1 MITDGKNWHYLAL
14 KSVRRF
20 DGEKWYNRPIRSLSR
35 LLRGKTSNHNGDF
48 YCLNCF
54 HSYSQYFIHNPLKKH
69 DSLCNKHDHCY
80 PEMPTENNKILK
92 YNHGKN
98 SLKAPFTIYADLERL
113 LLKSISCQNNLKKSY
128 TKRKAK
134 HKPSGYS

>member
-1 MITDGKNWHYLAL
+1 MITDGKKWHYLAL

-20 DGEKWYNRPIRSLSR
+20 DGKRGYNRPIKSLSR
-35 LLRGKTSNHNGDF
+35 LLRGKTSNHDGDF

-54 HSYSQYFIHNPLKKH
+54 HSYCTDNTLKKH

-92 YNHGKN
+92 YNHRKN
-98 SLKAPFTIYADLERL
+98 SLKAPFTIYADLEHL
-113 LLKSISCQNNLKKSY
+113 LLKLISCQNNLKKPY
-128 TKRKAK
+128 TERKAK